1 MQESEKLKI
10 AYKISESSKRVPV
23 NDILEYIEGLENSG
37 VGDDNLES
45 MVSTIIKNESSKDE
59 THRRPDSNE
68 ILIYELPKEERD
80 LILSPC

>member
-23 NDILEYIEGLENSG
+23 NDILEYIKGLENSG

-59 THRRPDSNE
+59 TRRRPDSNE